1 MSNVERDEITEK
13 ILDEVKESEEKRKK
27 KNFKIKIIVL
37 GIVVAI
43 AIVMLFPLSM
53 KESDFDKDMKVYNV
67 FTLPIE
73 YFNDRAE
80 ANLDS
85 ETYDLTKDDDKY
97 KKIKNILLDCKY
109 HCCFKTFIPS
119 SKSPE
124 CDHGI
129 LIIYIDDKEIM
140 IGTGNEISIEGR
152 KYIVGYFDKKGSKK
166 IFDEIVKVLEK

>member
-1 MSNVERDEITEK
+1 MSKVERDEITEK
-13 ILDEVKESEEKRKK
+13 ILNEVKESEEKRKK

-43 AIVMLFPLSM
+43 VIVMLFPLSM
-53 KESDFDKDMKVYNV
+53 KKSYFDKDMIAHKNV
-67 FTLPIE
+67 PVFLE
-73 YFNDRAE
+73 NDGEIRTKI
-80 ANLDS
+80 DS
-85 ETYDLTKDDDKY
+85 KTYELSKDDDKY
-97 KKIKNILLDCKY
+97 ERIKDILLDCKY

-119 SKSPE
+119 SKGPE